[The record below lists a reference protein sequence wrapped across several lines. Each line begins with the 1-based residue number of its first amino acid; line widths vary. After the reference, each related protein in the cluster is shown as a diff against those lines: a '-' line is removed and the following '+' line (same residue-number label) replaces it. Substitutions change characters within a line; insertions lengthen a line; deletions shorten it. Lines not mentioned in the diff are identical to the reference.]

1 MPRDYFKGRRMSPIL
16 AVDGVLRATI
26 LFVLKIITSV
36 KNGGGKRRDHGV
48 IRLTPGVGRDCY
60 PVHGPHV

>member
-1 MPRDYFKGRRMSPIL
+1 MSPIL

-48 IRLTPGVGRDCY
+48 IRLTPGVVRDCY